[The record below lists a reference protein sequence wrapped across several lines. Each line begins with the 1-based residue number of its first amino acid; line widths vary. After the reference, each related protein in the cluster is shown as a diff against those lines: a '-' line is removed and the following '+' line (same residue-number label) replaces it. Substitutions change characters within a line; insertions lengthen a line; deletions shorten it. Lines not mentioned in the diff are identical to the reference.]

1 MGSGQPVVFGWSCAS
16 VLTGSMEP
24 GISPGDLVV
33 SRAQGSYSE
42 GDVVTYLTETGSSV
56 THRVVA
62 VSDEGLLTTRGDANN
77 ADDSLQVDPANV
89 VGAVVL
95 VVPGAGTALGWLATP
110 AGAASAAALVAALLF
125 LWWAVAS
132 GGRGKEAPAPE
143 GAGGLPAGAGDPGAP
158 VGGAGDGL
166 TAAEGPEGPERSG
179 ASSEGPAGPDGSGSS
194 GGSEGSE
201 GPGCPEGP
209 GRSGGPE
216 GSEGSEGSKSP
227 AGSAGDGSRE
237 EVRTCEDR

>member
-1 MGSGQPVVFGWSCAS
+1 VSAAAPTAAVPGVPAPAARPSLPRRLLRGLGRLASLALWAAFAALLALVAAGLVSKAVMGSGQPVVFGWSCAS

-33 SRAQGSYSE
+33 SRALGSYSE

-77 ADDSLQVDPANV
+77 ADDSLPVDPANV

-125 LWWAVAS
+125 LWWAVTS
-132 GGRGKEAPAPE
+132 GGRGKAAAPE
-143 GAGGLPAGAGDPGAP
+143 GAGGLPAGAG
-158 VGGAGDGL
+158 
-166 TAAEGPEGPERSG
+166 GPEGPEG
-179 ASSEGPAGPDGSGSS
+179 SEDPAGA
-194 GGSEGSE
+194 
-201 GPGCPEGP
+201 
-209 GRSGGPE
+209 
-216 GSEGSEGSKSP
+216 
-227 AGSAGDGSRE
+227 AGGDGEE
-237 EVRTCEDR
+237 EVRTCADRS

>member
-132 GGRGKEAPAPE
+132 GGKRGVAAAP
-143 GAGGLPAGAGDPGAP
+143 G
-158 VGGAGDGL
+158 
-166 TAAEGPEGPERSG
+166 EGPEC
-179 ASSEGPAGPDGSGSS
+179 
-194 GGSEGSE
+194 SEGSE
-201 GPGCPEGP
+201 
-209 GRSGGPE
+209 
-216 GSEGSEGSKSP
+216 SP
-227 AGSAGDGSRE
+227 AGEAGDGVEE
-237 EVRTCEDR
+237 EVRTCAE